1 MPSGA
6 VTEDGTNDAQYSAI
20 EMTTA
25 ACGTVSA
32 NGTDW
37 WRFRLPATATQLAIE
52 YAGKVTLQV
61 TSGGG
66 TYTVG
71 AGASL
76 PFHPDGEYFI
86 EVTSAT
92 ASAQAYVIAV
102 EEE

>member
-1 MPSGA
+1 M
-6 VTEDGTNDAQYSAI
+6 
-20 EMTTA
+20 EMATA

-37 WRFRLPATATQLAIE
+37 WRFTLPAKATQLAVE
-52 YAGKVTLQV
+52 YAGKVSLQV

-71 AGASL
+71 AGAPL
-76 PFHPDGEYFI
+76 PFHPGAEYFI
-86 EVTSAT
+86 EVDSSTGS
-92 ASAQAYVIAV
+92 SQSYVIAV